1 MISLEQAQESILG
14 AIPSPDI
21 EYISPTAARDR
32 VLALDIRATLN
43 LPAFDNSAMDGF
55 AVRSQ
60 ETLGATSES
69 PITLRDLGISAAGDA
84 TAPDIQARTCV
95 RIFTGA
101 PIPRGADA
109 VVMQEDTRQV
119 GDQVHIL
126 DSVRAW
132 ENVRFKGEDIRSGNV
147 VLTAGRHLNSAALGL
162 IAALGINTLQVGRR
176 PRLTILA
183 TGDELKDSSE
193 PLAEGQI
200 YESNRLMIS
209 AMLEAAGALCQ
220 YMAIVPDDPLATEN
234 ALAQALDSSDAVV
247 TTGGVS
253 VGERDHI
260 KAAFCR
266 LGGQLHLWRVAIKP
280 GKPFAFGQLGGKLLF
295 ALPGNPV
302 SAFVTGLLLVRPA
315 VLRFQGAHRV
325 HLPRFNAV
333 AGERFENRGDR
344 RHFVRVLINNE
355 HRVVS
360 AGTQAAHFMGSLAL
374 AEGLVDLGPGT
385 TIQPGE
391 TLDVLNF

>member
-84 TAPDIQARTCV
+84 TAPDVQAGTCV

-101 PIPRGADA
+101 PIPQGADA

-147 VLTAGRHLNSAALGL
+147 VLTAGRRLNSAALGL

-260 KAAFCR
+260 KSAFCR

-333 AGERFENRGDR
+333 AGERFENHGDR

-391 TLDVLNF
+391 TLEVLNF

>member
-55 AVRSQ
+55 AIRSQ

-84 TAPDIQARTCV
+84 TAPDVQAGTCV

-101 PIPRGADA
+101 PIPHGADA

-147 VLTAGRHLNSAALGL
+147 VLTAGRRLNSAALGL

-260 KAAFCR
+260 KGAFCR

-315 VLRFQGAHRV
+315 VLRFQGAHQV

-391 TLDVLNF
+391 TLEVLNF

>member
-60 ETLGATSES
+60 ETLDATSES

-147 VLTAGRHLNSAALGL
+147 VLTAGRRLNSAALGL

-220 YMAIVPDDPLATEN
+220 YMAIVPDDPLATEK

-260 KAAFCR
+260 KAAFWR

>member
-84 TAPDIQARTCV
+84 TAPDVQAGTCV

-101 PIPRGADA
+101 PIPHGADA

-119 GDQVHIL
+119 EDQVHIL

-147 VLTAGRHLNSAALGL
+147 VLTAGRRLNSAALGL

-260 KAAFCR
+260 KSAFCR

-315 VLRFQGAHRV
+315 VLRFQGAHQV

-391 TLDVLNF
+391 TLEVFNF

>member
-84 TAPDIQARTCV
+84 TAPDVQAGTCV

-101 PIPRGADA
+101 PIPHGADA

-147 VLTAGRHLNSAALGL
+147 VLTAGRRLNSAALGL

-183 TGDELKDSSE
+183 TGDELKDSNE

-260 KAAFCR
+260 KSAFCR

-280 GKPFAFGQLGGKLLF
+280 GKPFAFGQLGETF
-295 ALPGNPV
+295 I
-302 SAFVTGLLLVRPA
+302 RP
-315 VLRFQGAHRV
+315 
-325 HLPRFNAV
+325 PR
-333 AGERFENRGDR
+333 
-344 RHFVRVLINNE
+344 
-355 HRVVS
+355 
-360 AGTQAAHFMGSLAL
+360 
-374 AEGLVDLGPGT
+374 
-385 TIQPGE
+385 
-391 TLDVLNF
+391 

>member
-84 TAPDIQARTCV
+84 TAPDVQAGTCV

-101 PIPRGADA
+101 PIPHGADA

-147 VLTAGRHLNSAALGL
+147 VLTAGRRLNSAALGL
-162 IAALGINTLQVGRR
+162 IAALGINNLQVGRR

-260 KAAFCR
+260 KGAFCR

-315 VLRFQGAHRV
+315 VLRFQGAHQV

-391 TLDVLNF
+391 TLEVLNF

>member
-55 AVRSQ
+55 AIRSQ

-84 TAPDIQARTCV
+84 TAPDVQAGTCV

-101 PIPRGADA
+101 PIPHGADA

-147 VLTAGRHLNSAALGL
+147 VLTAGRRLNSAALGL

-260 KAAFCR
+260 KSAFCR

-333 AGERFENRGDR
+333 AGERFENHGDR

-391 TLDVLNF
+391 TLEVLNF

>member
-84 TAPDIQARTCV
+84 TAPDVQAGTCV

-101 PIPRGADA
+101 PIPHGADA

-147 VLTAGRHLNSAALGL
+147 VLTAGRRLNSAALGL

-183 TGDELKDSSE
+183 TGDELKDSNE

-260 KAAFCR
+260 KSAFCR

-315 VLRFQGAHRV
+315 VLRFQGAHQV
-325 HLPRFNAV
+325 HLPRFNAA

-391 TLDVLNF
+391 TLEVLNF

>member
-43 LPAFDNSAMDGF
+43 LPACDNSAMDGF
-55 AVRSQ
+55 AIRSQ

-84 TAPDIQARTCV
+84 TAPDVQAGTCV

-101 PIPRGADA
+101 PIPHGADA

-147 VLTAGRHLNSAALGL
+147 VLTAGRRLNSAALGL

-193 PLAEGQI
+193 PLAKGQI

-260 KAAFCR
+260 KGAFCR

-333 AGERFENRGDR
+333 AGERFENHGDR

-391 TLDVLNF
+391 TLEVLNF

>member
-55 AVRSQ
+55 AIRSQ

-84 TAPDIQARTCV
+84 TAPDVQAGTCV

-101 PIPRGADA
+101 PIPHGADA

-147 VLTAGRHLNSAALGL
+147 VLTAGRRLNSAALGL

-260 KAAFCR
+260 KAAFWR

-315 VLRFQGAHRV
+315 VLRFQGAHQV

-391 TLDVLNF
+391 TLEVLNF

>member
-84 TAPDIQARTCV
+84 TAPDVQAGTCV

-101 PIPRGADA
+101 PIPHGADA

-147 VLTAGRHLNSAALGL
+147 VLTAGRRLNSAALGL

-260 KAAFCR
+260 KGAFCR

-333 AGERFENRGDR
+333 AGERFENHGDR

-391 TLDVLNF
+391 TLEVLNF

>member
-84 TAPDIQARTCV
+84 TAPDVQAGTCV

-101 PIPRGADA
+101 PIPHGADA

-147 VLTAGRHLNSAALGL
+147 VLTAGRRLNSAALGL

-260 KAAFCR
+260 KGAFCR

-391 TLDVLNF
+391 TLEVLNF

>member
-84 TAPDIQARTCV
+84 TAPDVQAGTCV

-101 PIPRGADA
+101 PIPHGADA

-119 GDQVHIL
+119 GDQVQIL
-126 DSVRAW
+126 DSVRVW

-147 VLTAGRHLNSAALGL
+147 VLTAGRRLNSAALGL

-260 KAAFCR
+260 KGAFCR

-391 TLDVLNF
+391 TLEVLNF

>member
-60 ETLGATSES
+60 ETLDATSES

-84 TAPDIQARTCV
+84 TAPDVQAGTCV

-147 VLTAGRHLNSAALGL
+147 VLTAGRRLNSAALGL

-220 YMAIVPDDPLATEN
+220 YMAIVPDDLLATEN

-325 HLPRFNAV
+325 HLPTFNAV

-344 RHFVRVLINNE
+344 RHFVRVFINNE

-391 TLDVLNF
+391 TLEVLNF